1 MEIVMA
7 RKIHP
12 DDPARASA
20 NAAQAIPA
28 HERIDAATLMPGLRA
43 RQDGWT
49 AERTQR
55 FIDTLAHTG
64 CVRDAARVAGVSST
78 GAYRMK
84 ARFPAFSAAWDDAL
98 DRARQGLIA
107 IAYRRAVEGKETVIY
122 RNGAEYERRVAPS
135 DAILGLLLK
144 QGDMSAEKA
153 AQPRV
158 EAISFAEQEDGWYF
172 DAAGKKKH
180 DPNRR
185 ALADKVEAKLLDIRR
200 RILSKE
206 LDEDSCRMCGGPL
219 PEAHRAQL
227 QAEFDK
233 RFPLDPQTGR
243 RTPSR
248 MRH

>member
-1 MEIVMA
+1 MA

-12 DDPARASA
+12 DDPALASA
-20 NAAQAIPA
+20 NAAQAIPECE
-28 HERIDAATLMPGLRA
+28 HRDAGTLMPGLRA

-55 FIDTLAHTG
+55 FLDTLAHTG

-78 GAYRMK
+78 GAYRQK

-98 DRARQGLIA
+98 ARARQGLIA

-144 QGDMSAEKA
+144 QGDMSGEKA

-172 DAAGKKKH
+172 DAQGKKRH
-180 DPNRR
+180 DPNRH
-185 ALADKVEAKLLDIRR
+185 ALRDKVEAKLLDMRM
-200 RILSKE
+200 RILNKE
-206 LDEDSCRMCGGPL
+206 LAENSCRLCGGAL

-233 RFPLDPQTGR
+233 NFPLDPKTGLRKPR
-243 RTPSR
+243 RPE
-248 MRH
+248 